1 MAKINF
7 YLRDKKKEG
16 ETPLLFMISYGSI
29 RVKYP
34 SQKNIHPKFWN
45 EKEQQ
50 ARQVREFPQAKVFNA
65 TLKQLKDAAV
75 KKLLLLEAELGRF
88 PSPEE
93 LKNQLDLELGRN
105 VSPIEVEEKKDL
117 GFLEYF
123 QQFINESQ
131 DGTRLTPKGRMFD
144 RRSIQKYN
152 TVLTSLKTFGKSYP
166 LTFESIDKNFYTKY
180 VKYLNTEISEKKPN
194 GEKKIIKKAFSLN
207 NLGKYIQV
215 IKTFLTWATEN
226 GFNQNLFFQ
235 SKQFKAPK
243 VPGFSIYLNEEEVEA
258 VYNLDLSKE
267 SHLERVRD
275 LFIVGCWTGLRFSDF
290 TNIQPENIDGD
301 FIKIK
306 TFKTETPVIIPIH
319 WMVRTILEKYKGKYP
334 NNLPPSISN
343 QPMNNNLK
351 EIAKRIDLLHVTIT
365 KEGVRGGIK
374 FSEKSKKYKHVV
386 THTARRSFATNVYKS
401 GFPAISLM
409 KITGHTTEKAFLAY
423 IKVTSEENAE
433 RLMDHWN
440 KIRQ

>member
-7 YLRDKKKEG
+7 YLRDKNKEA
-16 ETPLLFMISYGSI
+16 ETPILFLISYGSI

-34 SQKNIHPKFWN
+34 SLKSIHPKFWN

-50 ARQVREFPQAKVFNA
+50 ARQVREFPKAKAFNA
-65 TLKQLKDAAV
+65 TLKQLKDASE
-75 KKLLLLEAELGRF
+75 KTLLFLETELGRF

-93 LKNQLDLELGRN
+93 LKAQLDIELGRN
-105 VSPIEVEEKKDL
+105 VPPDEVEEQKEL
-117 GFLEYF
+117 GLLDYF
-123 QQFINESQ
+123 QQFILESE
-131 DGTRLTPKGRMFD
+131 DGTRLTSRGRRFD

-152 TVLTSLKTFGKSYP
+152 TVFTSLKTFGKSYP
-166 LTFESIDKNFYTKY
+166 LTFETIDKNFYTKY

-215 IKTFLTWATEN
+215 LKTFLTWATEN
-226 GFNQNLFFQ
+226 GFNHNLFFQ

-243 VPGFSIYLNEEEVEA
+243 VPGFSIYLTEKEIEA
-258 VYNLDLSKE
+258 IYNLDLSKDD
-267 SHLERVRD
+267 HLERDRD
-275 LFIVGCWTGLRFSDF
+275 LFIIGCWTGLRFSDF
-290 TNIQPENIDGD
+290 TNIQTEDIEGD

-319 WMVRTILEKYKGKYP
+319 WMVREVLNKYQY
-334 NNLPPSISN
+334 NLPQTISN
-343 QPMNNNLK
+343 QHLNKNLK
-351 EIAKRIDLLHVTIT
+351 EIAKKIELLDVNIT
-365 KEGVRGGIK
+365 VEGVKGGIK
-374 FSEKSKKYKHVV
+374 FSEKDKKYNHVV

-409 KITGHTTEKAFLAY
+409 KITGHTTEKSFLTY
-423 IKVTSEENAE
+423 IKVTPEENAK
-433 RLMDHWN
+433 RLLEHWN
-440 KIRQ
+440 KK

>member
-7 YLRDKKKEG
+7 YLRDKNKEA
-16 ETPLLFMISYGSI
+16 ETPILFLISYGSI

-34 SQKNIHPKFWN
+34 SLKTIHPKFWN

-50 ARQVREFPQAKVFNA
+50 ARQVREFPQAKAFNA
-65 TLKQLKDAAV
+65 TLKQLKDAAE
-75 KKLLLLEAELGRF
+75 KTLLFLETELGRF

-93 LKNQLDLELGRN
+93 LKAQLDIELGRN
-105 VSPIEVEEKKDL
+105 VSPDEVEEKKEL
-117 GFLEYF
+117 GLLDYF
-123 QQFINESQ
+123 QQFILESE
-131 DGTRLTPKGRMFD
+131 DGTRLTPKGRRFD

-166 LTFESIDKNFYTKY
+166 LTFDSIDKNFHTKY
-180 VKYLNTEISEKKPN
+180 VKYLNTEISETKSN
-194 GEKKIIKKAFSLN
+194 GEKKIIKKAYSLN

-226 GFNQNLFFQ
+226 GLNKNLFFQ

-243 VPGFSIYLNEEEVEA
+243 VPGFSIYLTEKEIEA
-258 VYNLDLSKE
+258 IYNLDLSKD
-267 SHLERVRD
+267 SHLERDRD

-319 WMVRTILEKYKGKYP
+319 WMVSEILKKYQG
-334 NNLPPSISN
+334 NLPRAISN
-343 QPMNNNLK
+343 QHMNDNLK
-351 EIAKRIDLLHVTIT
+351 EIAKRVNILDVPIT
-365 KEGVRGGIK
+365 VDGVRGGIK
-374 FSEKSKKYKHVV
+374 FNERSQKYKHVV

-401 GFPAISLM
+401 GFPAISIM
-409 KITGHTTEKAFLAY
+409 KITGHSTEKAFLAY
-423 IKVTSEENAE
+423 IKVTPEENAK
-433 RLMDHWN
+433 RLLDHW
-440 KIRQ
+440 KKM